1 MLIGR
6 GSIRFI
12 WFHPAVPPDIS
23 SRGGPVTVLVNQPA
37 RLECEATGV
46 PPPSFTW
53 LKDGSPVASGLRGL
67 QVGGS
72 CRRSSEPDGNNDPSR
87 RHLRPNL

>member
-1 MLIGR
+1 M
-6 GSIRFI
+6 
-12 WFHPAVPPDIS
+12 V
-23 SRGGPVTVLVNQPA
+23 VNQPA

-67 QVGGS
+67 QVGLLVWRLVFS
-72 CRRSSEPDGNNDPSR
+72 
-87 RHLRPNL
+87 PNGVTTPFTAILASNL